1 MINRVK
7 ALGQMAARLGA
18 IRDQAVSD
26 LESVTQE
33 IETLTA
39 RLEVLAQVAE
49 LFRAL
54 MDKLVLSY
62 VKSIESVVTEGLRTI
77 FQDQDLTFEAE
88 VTSKRNKINIDFF
101 IAEPGGVNGNI
112 PIRGKPLENFGG
124 GPTSVAS
131 FVLRVLALLRLKR
144 WPLLLMDE
152 SFDAVSE
159 HYISQTGQFLK
170 LLAERTG
177 IHVLLVTHKTA
188 YTEHANIAYQG
199 HGVVVDGERQLSLQR
214 IRGAA

>member
-1 MINRVK
+1 MTSRVK
-7 ALGQMAARLGA
+7 ALGQAAARLGA

-33 IETLTA
+33 VETLTA

-62 VKSIESVVTEGLRTI
+62 VQSIESVVTEGLRTI
-77 FQDQDLTFEAE
+77 FQDQELSFEAE
-88 VTSKRNKINIDFF
+88 VTTKRNKINIDFF
-101 IAEPGGVNGNI
+101 ISQPGGVDGNI

-131 FVLRVLALLRLKR
+131 FVLRVLALLRLNR
-144 WPLLLMDE
+144 YPLVLMDE

-159 HYISQTGQFLK
+159 DYISQTGQFLK
-170 LLAERTG
+170 LFAERTG
-177 IHVLLVTHKTA
+177 INVLLVTHKTA
-188 YTEHANIAYQG
+188 FTEHATRAYQG
-199 HGVVVDGERQLSLQR
+199 GEKVIDGCRQLNLQR
-214 IRGAA
+214 LRGTA